1 MSLSPFQVSC
11 PSCSAEYPV
20 DPDRVPPGG
29 IHAVCS
35 ACLRTFPVTVPEEEW
50 ATAEPLPL
58 PGGSAPASEREPS
71 FESDPASQVVEWSE
85 PPELEESPTSTA
97 STETVREEMDPD
109 VEQPRETGTDF
120 VWEALDRPSASE
132 APAEV
137 EEEVVEEEDDS
148 IHDLS
153 NLATEALAEVDD
165 EADRPP
171 ERGGLSLGAARFG
184 RRDPHDRAKRLAR
197 VLVSDIIA
205 YYPEKHAEALL
216 RGTVK
221 EDFAEE
227 VEKSRKEYVDQVGRE
242 MADSTPYFRE
252 ALNEVLARGGH
263 VY

>member
-1 MSLSPFQVSC
+1 MTMSLSPFQVSC

-35 ACLRTFPVTVPEEEW
+35 TCLRTFLVIVPEEEW
-50 ATAEPLPL
+50 ASAEPLAAE
-58 PGGSAPASEREPS
+58 PGPASEAVERSAPTEPQEPPTAIREPLDGGIDA
-71 FESDPASQVVEWSE
+71 EVE
-85 PPELEESPTSTA
+85 
-97 STETVREEMDPD
+97 
-109 VEQPRETGTDF
+109 EQPDTGTSF
-120 VWEALDRPSASE
+120 VWEGMDQPPSAE

-153 NLATEALAEVDD
+153 NLATEALAEADV
-165 EADRPP
+165 EADQLP
-171 ERGGLSLGAARFG
+171 ERGSLSLGAARFG

-205 YYPEKHAEALL
+205 YYPEKHTQALL

-252 ALNEVLARGGH
+252 ALNEVLARGGQ